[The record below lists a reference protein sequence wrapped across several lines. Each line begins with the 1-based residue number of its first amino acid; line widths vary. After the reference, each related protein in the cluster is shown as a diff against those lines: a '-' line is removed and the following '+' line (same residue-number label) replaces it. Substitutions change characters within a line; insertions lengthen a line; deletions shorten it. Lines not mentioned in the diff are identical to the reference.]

1 MEGQS
6 SEKPAS
12 VAQST
17 QPSTP
22 REQDALYQG
31 DRIVER
37 VLEVE
42 VDMEAKEVRIGK
54 IYESDGLMI
63 PEECEYQQYR
73 LMIQRIAFASKDE
86 KVGPHRG
93 RVLRGVITDIMGYR
107 EQ

>member
-1 MEGQS
+1 MEGPS
-6 SEKPAS
+6 SEKQAP
-12 VAQST
+12 VAHSP

-31 DRIVER
+31 DRILAR

-42 VDMEAKEVRIGK
+42 VDMEAKELRIGR
-54 IYESDGLMI
+54 IYESDQLMI

-86 KVGPHRG
+86 KVGPHKG
-93 RVLRGVITDIMGYR
+93 RILRGVIADIMGYR